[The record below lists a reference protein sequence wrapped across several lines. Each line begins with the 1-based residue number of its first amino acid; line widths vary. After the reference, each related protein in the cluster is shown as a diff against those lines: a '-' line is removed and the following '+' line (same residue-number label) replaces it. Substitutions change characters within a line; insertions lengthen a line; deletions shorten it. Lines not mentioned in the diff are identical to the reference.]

1 MLLLCLSLL
10 FFFSSLL
17 SSAGS
22 MELISSR
29 LSAAFV
35 SNTQAGRAGTGER
48 DGRPYF
54 SFKEGFTLLPP
65 RRLFLLLTPF
75 HFFFSPGREQREYV
89 GTNASGSVWLVWL
102 EDAEETGS
110 LQPT

>member
-1 MLLLCLSLL
+1 
-10 FFFSSLL
+10 
-17 SSAGS
+17 

-65 RRLFLLLTPF
+65 RRLFLLLTSF
-75 HFFFSPGREQREYV
+75 HFFFFFSPGREQREYV